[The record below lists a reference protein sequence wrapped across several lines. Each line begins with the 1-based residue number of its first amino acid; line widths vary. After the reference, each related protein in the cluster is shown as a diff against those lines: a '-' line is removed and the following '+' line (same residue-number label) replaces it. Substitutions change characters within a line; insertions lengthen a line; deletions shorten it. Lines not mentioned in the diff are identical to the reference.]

1 LPDPCAGLAS
11 APTFRSIRCR
21 FDAFDT
27 SVNALG
33 DVTPRAP
40 ALRTRVAKANGLVR
54 SADTSCGAGD
64 RRHAKKALKAT
75 FKQLGRLR
83 ALLALKASNG
93 IPGRDALLATAD
105 GLRTDVRTL
114 KSAVSCPTDS

>member
-1 LPDPCAGLAS
+1 V
-11 APTFRSIRCR
+11 PTFRSIQCR

-40 ALRTRVAKANGLVR
+40 ALRTRVGKANGLVR
-54 SADTSCGAGD
+54 SADASCGAGD

-83 ALLALKASNG
+83 AFLASKASNG
-93 IPGRDALLATAD
+93 IPGRDALLATVD
-105 GLRTDVRTL
+105 GLRADVRTL